1 MTAGS
6 TKRTLAGTTVL
17 PDPASGLIRSAGP
30 DDADGI
36 RAFVCS
42 LSPRSQYLRFFAS
55 AAPPSTSLLRALCG
69 ASGSADILVLT
80 DSRARVIGHAMAADA
95 VLADGRLE
103 TNIGLVIADDWQQ
116 RGLGTT
122 LLKMLVSRAV
132 RRGVSTLVLDVL
144 PSNDRMRGM
153 IARHWPDAPVE
164 RTRDALVIRPAL
176 RQADALP
183 LVDLPVVVGLVR
195 NGTDRLSATKAGG
208 ARAQDRSAA

>member
-1 MTAGS
+1 MIAGS
-6 TKRTLAGTTVL
+6 TKRTLVSTAVRPG
-17 PDPASGLIRSAGP
+17 PCSGLIRSAGL

-55 AAPPSTSLLRALCG
+55 AAPPSTGLLRALCG

-95 VLADGRLE
+95 VLPDGRLE

-122 LLKMLVSRAV
+122 LLDLLVSRAV

-153 IARHWPDAPVE
+153 IARRWPDAPTE
-164 RTRDALVIRPAL
+164 RTRDALVIRPPIGP
-176 RQADALP
+176 ADALP
-183 LVDLPVVVGLVR
+183 LVDLPVVVGLVLD
-195 NGTDRLSATKAGG
+195 GTDRRSATKAGG
-208 ARAQDRSAA
+208 TRAHAA